1 MQQRME
7 VITLG
12 NGSVNDWPIRDLI
25 ALDNQNLLEVI
36 GQHTRRDQT
45 GDAAANDNRLL
56 SGSVAHA
63 QHVAS
68 LVLGPLPS
76 PAMNAR
82 RRMAILDPDSVR
94 CTVQTGPTIMVRSMN
109 FGANVQIGLLKVVT
123 SVEPS
128 RTEPKD
134 CHAMWSEAMPAP

>member
-12 NGSVNDWPIRDLI
+12 NGFVNDWPIRDLI

-56 SGSVAHA
+56 PGSVAHA
-63 QHVAS
+63 QPVAS

-94 CTVQTGPTIMVRSMN
+94 CTVQTGPTFMVRSMN
-109 FGANVQIGLLKVVT
+109 FGVQIGLLKVVT
-123 SVEPS
+123 SAEPS
-128 RTEPKD
+128 RTEPID
-134 CHAMWSEAMPAP
+134 CHAMWSEAIPAP